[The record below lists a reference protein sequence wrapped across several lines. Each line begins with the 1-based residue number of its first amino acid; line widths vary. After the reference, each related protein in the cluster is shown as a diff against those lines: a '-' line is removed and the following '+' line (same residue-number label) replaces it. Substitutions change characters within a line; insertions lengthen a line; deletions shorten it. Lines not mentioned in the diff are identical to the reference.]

1 VTKHFTG
8 AIASSVKAAMALL
21 WPKSAKTK
29 EMLIRK
35 IAEDI

>member
-1 VTKHFTG
+1 VTKHFPG
-8 AIASSVKAAMALL
+8 AIASSVKAAMV